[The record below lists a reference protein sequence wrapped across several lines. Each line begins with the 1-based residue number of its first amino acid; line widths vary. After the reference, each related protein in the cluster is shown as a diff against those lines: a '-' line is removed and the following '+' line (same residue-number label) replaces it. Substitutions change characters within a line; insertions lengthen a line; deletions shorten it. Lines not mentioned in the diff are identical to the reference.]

1 MTYIDDAR
9 ITALDASRYRA
20 TLSPSWRSMLDIHGG
35 YVAAMAARAIELSLD
50 DDSRPLRSYNAQF
63 LRPAHPGDVTIHI
76 DTVRSGRTAAFL
88 RATVTQDDRAVMTTT
103 AVAGAQRDGLTFS
116 ELTPPPAAATPPPPN
131 TQRFIGGEPGLH
143 FEQLELRFEPDLAMF
158 GSHERARVA
167 GWLRP
172 LDRTDTI
179 TLPWIICATD
189 FMPPSMVFR
198 TDRAVQAATI
208 DMAVQLVH
216 SQPSTIIPP
225 GAYVYAE
232 AACAISAEGYSVEDA
247 TFWAPD
253 AQLLATSRQVRLA
266 GTPPPPTPP
275 N

>member
-1 MTYIDDAR
+1 MTFIDDAR
-9 ITALDASRYRA
+9 VTALDATTYRA

-35 YVAAMAARAIELSLD
+35 YVAALAARAIELCLD
-50 DDSRPLRSYNAQF
+50 DPARPLRSYNAQF

-76 DTVRSGRTAAFL
+76 DTVRSGRTAGFL
-88 RATVTQDDRAVMTTT
+88 RAIVTQDDKPVITTT

-116 ELTPPPAAATPPPPN
+116 ELPPPPGATTPPPPDA
-131 TQRFIGGEPGLH
+131 QPFIGGEPGHH
-143 FEQLELRFEPDLAMF
+143 FEQLELLFEPGLTMF
-158 GSHERARVA
+158 GSHQRARVA

-172 LDRTDTI
+172 LDPAETI
-179 TLPWIICATD
+179 TLPWVICATD

-198 TDRAVQAATI
+198 TDQAVQAATI

-216 SQPSTIIPP
+216 SQPTTLVPP
-225 GAYVYAE
+225 GTHVYAE
-232 AACAISAEGYSVEDA
+232 AVCSISAEGYSVEDA

-266 GTPPPPTPP
+266 GTPPPPPLR
-275 N
+275 